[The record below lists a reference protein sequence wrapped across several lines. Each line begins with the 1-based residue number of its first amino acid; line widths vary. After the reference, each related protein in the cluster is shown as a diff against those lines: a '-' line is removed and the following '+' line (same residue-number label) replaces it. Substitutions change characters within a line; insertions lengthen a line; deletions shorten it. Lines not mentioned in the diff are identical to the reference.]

1 MKANPFDVYQMFFAL
16 RNHFTKESYDYF
28 LYNGKVSASKDSFL
42 NHRDKFKYQRL
53 SRLVSESEM
62 KDFLVANILAG
73 KKWVGEF
80 LDDNAED
87 IYRQY
92 LKRNQSLTYM
102 FSNELDKLFDRVDD
116 VNDLFRV
123 KDNEYPVI
131 LNAYLGNEVSIET
144 MVILNRF
151 IGFFDK
157 FDEKLKDDYIWEK
170 NRLLLRKYEPFV
182 HFDKEKIKSVLKQK
196 VLDKSK

>member
-1 MKANPFDVYQMFFAL
+1 MKANPFDVYRMFFAL

-62 KDFLVANILAG
+62 KDFLIANLLAN

-102 FSNELDKLFDRVDD
+102 FSNELDNLFDKVDG
-116 VNDLFRV
+116 VTDLFRV
-123 KDNEYPVI
+123 KDNEYPII

-144 MVILNRF
+144 IVILNRF

-157 FDEKLKDDYIWEK
+157 FDEKLKDDYIWDK
-170 NRLLLRKYEPFV
+170 NRLLLRKYDPFV
-182 HFDKEKIKSVLKQK
+182 HFDKEKIKSILKKK